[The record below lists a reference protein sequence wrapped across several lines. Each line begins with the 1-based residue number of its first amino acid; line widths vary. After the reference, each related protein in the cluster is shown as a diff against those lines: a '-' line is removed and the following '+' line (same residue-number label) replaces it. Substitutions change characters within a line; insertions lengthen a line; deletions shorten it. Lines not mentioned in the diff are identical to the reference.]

1 MTKDELTKR
10 VDELVD
16 TIEIARKM
24 ADDLSSAASYYE
36 NYKKDYKYFQVNAC
50 AISFMARLRSGCD
63 LFEAMNNLVYP
74 IKNELHRDYKTHPER
89 IWESYLSVVNAPGKE
104 NGGLFAYKEN

>member
-16 TIEIARKM
+16 TIESARKM

-36 NYKKDYKYFQVNAC
+36 NYKKDYKLFQVNAC
-50 AISFMARLRSGCD
+50 AISFMARLRSCCD

>member
-10 VDELVD
+10 ADELVD
-16 TIEIARKM
+16 TIESARKM

-36 NYKKDYKYFQVNAC
+36 NYKKDYKLFQVNAC
-50 AISFMARLRSGCD
+50 AISFMARLRSCCD
-63 LFEAMNNLVYP
+63 LFEAMNHLVYP